1 MKLYCLLLEIFV
13 VSLILSLLQTPVA
26 DWLATGLNLC
36 NSGPFNPLLRPY
48 ASASGPL
55 FGAPASVQ
63 ARGFDLL
70 SALTPEPGFP
80 VNSRSGP
87 RLASALRRGGPPPRN
102 PSLEERLDDHQPT

>member
-1 MKLYCLLLEIFV
+1 MKLCCLLLEIFV

-36 NSGPFNPLLRPY
+36 NSRPFNPLLRPY

-63 ARGFDLL
+63 ARGFAPCRADARARISCGSLFG
-70 SALTPEPGFP
+70 APIGFGPSEGWPTTSKP
-80 VNSRSGP
+80 VP
-87 RLASALRRGGPPPRN
+87 RGTTR
-102 PSLEERLDDHQPT
+102 

>member
-1 MKLYCLLLEIFV
+1 MKLCCLLLEIFV

-63 ARGFDLL
+63 QEGFTLFCRADARICRLL
-70 SALTPEPGFP
+70 AVMSGAPTNFGPSEGWPSTSKP
-80 VNSRSGP
+80 VP
-87 RLASALRRGGPPPRN
+87 RGTTR
-102 PSLEERLDDHQPT
+102 

>member
-36 NSGPFNPLLRPY
+36 NSVPFNPLLRPY

-55 FGAPASVQ
+55 FGALASVQ
-63 ARGFDLL
+63 ARGFDP
-70 SALTPEPGFP
+70 SAVLTPE
-80 VNSRSGP
+80 R
-87 RLASALRRGGPPPRN
+87 
-102 PSLEERLDDHQPT
+102 

>member
-1 MKLYCLLLEIFV
+1 MKLYCLLPEIFV

-26 DWLATGLNLC
+26 DWLAKGLNLC

-63 ARGFDLL
+63 TRGFDPF
-70 SALTPEPGFP
+70 AVLTPEC
-80 VNSRSGP
+80 
-87 RLASALRRGGPPPRN
+87 
-102 PSLEERLDDHQPT
+102 